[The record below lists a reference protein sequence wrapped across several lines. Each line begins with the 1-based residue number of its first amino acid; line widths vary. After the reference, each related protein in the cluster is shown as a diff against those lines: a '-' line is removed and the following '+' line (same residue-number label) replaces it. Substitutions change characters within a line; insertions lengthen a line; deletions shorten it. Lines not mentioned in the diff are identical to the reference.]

1 MKVYY
6 KNLINNVFTVDTQRD
21 ETIKEVDAKI

>member
-6 KNLINNVFTVDTQRD
+6 KNLINNVFTVDTQRG